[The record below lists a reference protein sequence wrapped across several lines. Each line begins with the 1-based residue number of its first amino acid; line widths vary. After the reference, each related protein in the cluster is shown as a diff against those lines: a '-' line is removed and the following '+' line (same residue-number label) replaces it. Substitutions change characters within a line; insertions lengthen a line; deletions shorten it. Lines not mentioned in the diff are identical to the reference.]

1 MLDFILGFLL
11 ILVSLIGGAMLIIL
25 LTPFL
30 VPCLF
35 LMGILALLFTIIDLI
50 KHVIKRLL

>member
-11 ILVSLIGGAMLIIL
+11 ILVSLIGGAMLMIL

-50 KHVIKRLL
+50 RHVIKR